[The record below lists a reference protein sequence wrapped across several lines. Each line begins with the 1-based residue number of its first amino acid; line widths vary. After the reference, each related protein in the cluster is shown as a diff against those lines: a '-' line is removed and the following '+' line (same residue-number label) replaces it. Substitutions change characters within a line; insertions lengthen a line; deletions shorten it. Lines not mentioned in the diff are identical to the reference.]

1 MTGQRPKPTK
11 SDTRKPARRS
21 MLLALASAV
30 LAASFLSATP
40 TLAVAYSHLP
50 CRWPSSSVKYFP
62 NTTGAYL
69 TAYTT
74 AASAWTGA
82 TVATLTHVTSYSSA
96 QFNGVAGYR
105 GNTGLDGQTTWTCNL
120 LLQFSTVTV
129 DLNRTYMGSY
139 GATEKKVIAMHELGH
154 AMGLDH
160 STASGYPVMASS
172 AGNSYNHGTTT
183 LKSDDITSMNTRY

>member
-1 MTGQRPKPTK
+1 
-11 SDTRKPARRS
+11 

-30 LAASFLSATP
+30 LAASVSWATP

-50 CRWPSSSVKYFP
+50 CRWPSSSVKFYA
-62 NTTGAYL
+62 NTSGAHL
-69 TAYTT
+69 TAFTSG
-74 AASAWTGA
+74 ASAWTGA
-82 TVATLTHVTSYSSA
+82 TAATLTRVTSYSSA
-96 QFNGVAGYR
+96 QFYGVAAYD
-105 GNTGLDGQTTWTCNL
+105 GNTGYDGQTTWTCNL
-120 LLQFSTVTV
+120 LLQFSTVNV
-129 DLNRTYMGSY
+129 VLNRTYMDSY

-183 LKSDDITSMNTRY
+183 LKSDGITSTNTRY